1 MPFDIPDNWTWI
13 RLKDLISIQ
22 TGASFKKEQS
32 NKESK
37 DNYIRVLRGGNILPF
52 KYLLKQDDLYIPSEL
67 VSENILLKKNDLI
80 TPAVT
85 SLENIGKIAVID
97 KNLDSVTAGG
107 FVYIFRPY
115 INNTT
120 LSIMMSNFI
129 SSSLYQSLMK
139 KITKKS
145 GQAFYNMNKEK
156 LLQLY
161 FPLAPLTEQVRIID
175 KLGFIE
181 PLLEKY
187 DSIEKELS
195 ALEAEFPEKLKK
207 SILQFAIEGKLVKQD
222 PNDEPASVLLERIKA
237 EKEKLIK
244 EGKIKRDKNE
254 SYIYQGDDKN
264 YYENLLS
271 FYHDFKTPKNW
282 KCTSLINIC
291 NFVRRGKTPKYSN
304 EKMIPVIA
312 QKCNQ
317 KNGILSLNKALY
329 IDPTTISKYSKDKII
344 KVNDILINSTG
355 GGTVGR
361 VALVDNELFKKYKT
375 VVADSHITIVRVS
388 DLIVP
393 KYVYFFLKSP
403 LIFDHVEQNCE
414 GSTNQMELNAKTIM
428 SYTFPTPPLNEQRK
442 IAKKVTVLFAQIDS

>member
-237 EKEKLIK
+237 EKERLIK
-244 EGKIKRDKNE
+244 EGKIKRDKNK

-264 YYENLLS
+264 YYENFDENSVVTTLGYIGVWRSGSTPERSNKQYYNGNIPWIKTGELNNGIINDS
-271 FYHDFKTPKNW
+271 TEKITKLAMQKYSLPINKKGNVLIAMYGATIGKLGIAGIPLTTNQACCGCEPFLGIDGKYLFYYLQANK
-282 KCTSLINIC
+282 S
-291 NFVRRGKTPKYSN
+291 NFVKLGDGGAQPNISR
-304 EKMIPVIA
+304 EKIVKFPFVLFSYKRQIKIA
-312 QKCNQ
+312 QK
-317 KNGILSLNKALY
+317 LDSLLNK
-329 IDPTTISKYSKDKII
+329 
-344 KVNDILINSTG
+344 
-355 GGTVGR
+355 
-361 VALVDNELFKKYKT
+361 
-375 VVADSHITIVRVS
+375 
-388 DLIVP
+388 
-393 KYVYFFLKSP
+393 
-403 LIFDHVEQNCE
+403 IF
-414 GSTNQMELNAKTIM
+414 
-428 SYTFPTPPLNEQRK
+428 
-442 IAKKVTVLFAQIDS
+442 

>member
-1 MPFDIPDNWTWI
+1 MPFDIPDSWTWI

-32 NKESK
+32 TNESK

-52 KYLLKQDDLYIPSEL
+52 RYLLKQDDLYIPSKL
-67 VSENILLKKNDLI
+67 VSENILLRKNDLI

-97 KNLDSVTAGG
+97 KDLNSVTTGG

-120 LSIMMSNFI
+120 LSLVISDFI

-161 FPLAPLTEQVRIID
+161 YPLAPLTEQVRIVD
-175 KLGFIE
+175 KIGFIE

-187 DSIEKELS
+187 DLVEKKLS

-207 SILQFAIEGKLVKQD
+207 SILQYAIEGKLVKQD
-222 PNDEPASVLLERIKA
+222 PNDEPASVLLERIKS
-237 EKEKLIK
+237 EKERLIK

-264 YYENLLS
+264 YYENLPLGWS
-271 FYHDFKTPKNW
+271 I
-282 KCTSLINIC
+282 CTLNNLAIYKKGPFGSSLIKGM
-291 NFVRRGKTPKYSN
+291 FVPATTPNRIKVYEQKNAIQHDYSLGNYYITN
-304 EKMIPVIA
+304 EKYNEMISFTVNPLDFIVSCAGTIGEIYKLPKTA
-312 QKCNQ
+312 PIGIINQALMKVTLINEEISDYFEILFYDTLHKLSEKSKGTAIKNIPPFDILKPAIIKLPPIQEQKRIL
-317 KNGILSLNKALY
+317 KNL
-329 IDPTTISKYSKDKII
+329 KII
-344 KVNDILINSTG
+344 SNLLG
-355 GGTVGR
+355 
-361 VALVDNELFKKYKT
+361 Y
-375 VVADSHITIVRVS
+375 
-388 DLIVP
+388 
-393 KYVYFFLKSP
+393 
-403 LIFDHVEQNCE
+403 
-414 GSTNQMELNAKTIM
+414 
-428 SYTFPTPPLNEQRK
+428 
-442 IAKKVTVLFAQIDS
+442 

>member
-1 MPFDIPDNWTWI
+1 MPFDIPDSWTWI

-32 NKESK
+32 TNESK

-52 KYLLKQDDLYIPSEL
+52 RYLLKQDDLYIPSKL

-97 KNLDSVTAGG
+97 KDLNSVTTGG

-120 LSIMMSNFI
+120 LSLVISDFI

-161 FPLAPLTEQVRIID
+161 YPLAPLTEQVRIVD
-175 KLGFIE
+175 KIGFIE

-187 DSIEKELS
+187 DLVEKKLS

-207 SILQFAIEGKLVKQD
+207 SILQYAIEGKLVKQD
-222 PNDEPASVLLERIKA
+222 PNDEPASVLLERIKS
-237 EKEKLIK
+237 EKERLIK

-254 SYIYQGDDKN
+254 SYIYQGDATN

-271 FYHDFKTPKNW
+271 YYRDFKTPNNW
-282 KCTSLINIC
+282 VCNSLINVCDFI
-291 NFVRRGKTPKYSN
+291 RRGKTPIYSDKK
-304 EKMIPVIA
+304 EIPVIA

-317 KNGILSLNKALY
+317 KNGVLSLNKALF
-329 IDPTTISKYSKDKII
+329 INPATISKYDDDKII
-344 KVNDILINSTG
+344 KVNDIIVNSTG

-361 VALVDNELFKKYKT
+361 VALIPQSLFEKYKIIVT
-375 VVADSHITIVRVS
+375 DSHVTTIRLS
-388 DLIVP
+388 
-393 KYVYFFLKSP
+393 KFMAQQYVYYYLKSP
-403 LIFDHVEQNCE
+403 LIFDHVEQRCE
-414 GSTNQMELNAKTIM
+414 GSTNQMELNSKTIM
-428 SYTFPTPPLNEQRK
+428 AYPLPIPPLKEQKRISSK
-442 IAKKVTVLFAQIDS
+442 ISSLFALIDS